1 MPDDL
6 TQIRTALQYYHDYFY
21 FCRLDADALQ
31 ASEALTALDRL
42 EGWVLPV
49 LPDDWLLEE
58 ITCAE
63 PVWFVCLR
71 QFNTSRY
78 VTGRGATL
86 RAAGLAALAQA
97 EA

>member
-6 TQIRTALQYYHDYFY
+6 TQIREALLFYHAYF
-21 FCRLDADALQ
+21 RLDTAARQ
-31 ASEALTALDRL
+31 AREALAALDRL
-42 EGWVLPV
+42 AGWVLPE

-71 QFNTSRY
+71 QFNMSRY
-78 VTGRGATL
+78 VTGRGATP
-86 RAAGLAALAQA
+86 RAAALAALAQVGA
-97 EA
+97 